1 MRYMG
6 VGRRFLATL
15 VDVLISVAW
24 MYPFLTIEQSPGY
37 LRIELPAGGSVAYA
51 IIALVY
57 YTAMEALFGATVGKL
72 VTGIRVVRPDGRRID
87 GVAALLRN
95 IVRVVDFLPIAYL
108 IGAIAVWTSPTRQR
122 LGDRLAR
129 TVVVE
134 ASSVGAPTGTPQTGW
149 VPPAPASPGHGP
161 PPPMPP
167 PPPVPGAE
175 PRPTPA
181 PLPTP
186 GPLPPPDSPPPP
198 ADSPP
203 PSDTQDSPPP
213 AEHRTFPPP

>member
-1 MRYMG
+1 MRYVG

-15 VDVLISVAW
+15 VDVVISVAW
-24 MYPFLTIEQSPGY
+24 MYPFLEIEQSPGY
-37 LRIELPAGGSVAYA
+37 LRVELPADGSVAYV

-57 YTAMEALFGATVGKL
+57 YTAMEAFFGATVGKFAA
-72 VTGIRVVRPDGRRID
+72 GIRVVRADGRRID

-95 IVRVVDFLPIAYL
+95 LARIVDVLPFAYL

-129 TVVVE
+129 TVVIE
-134 ASSVGAPTGTPQTGW
+134 ASSVGASTAPPRTGW
-149 VPPAPASPGHGP
+149 APPAPMAPGHGT

-175 PRPTPA
+175 PPTSPPA
-181 PLPTP
+181 DHR
-186 GPLPPPDSPPPP
+186 PLPPP
-198 ADSPP
+198 
-203 PSDTQDSPPP
+203 
-213 AEHRTFPPP
+213 